1 MASLPLNHIL
11 HGGDGVCRASA
22 AVETANLDNLLRP
35 CQVPHSD
42 HFKNRVPFEE
52 TSALE
57 LTQQTA
63 TLRVYRLDNM
73 EGEAK
78 SHMRRTVRFC
88 EMGEM
93 VGRLGL
99 EPRTNGLKVR
109 YATYC
114 VSDPGGLSRA

>member
-93 VGRLGL
+93 VGPLGF
-99 EPRTNGLKVR
+99 EPRTSTLKRRVL
-109 YATYC
+109 YL
-114 VSDPGGLSRA
+114 LS